1 MKVLV
6 TGGAGFIG
14 SHLVDGLLERGH
26 EVVVFDSLDGQVHGP
41 DGVKPGYL
49 SKEAT
54 FVRGD
59 VRDYEALK
67 ACIVDRGVEVVSH
80 QAAVVGVGQSM
91 YEIRRYVEAN
101 SLGTA
106 NVLDILANSEH
117 EVRKVVVAS
126 SMSIYGEG
134 KYLCEADG
142 VVYPKLRPPEQLV
155 ERDWEVRCPRC
166 GLELRAAGTDEDK
179 PLFPTSIYA
188 TTKRD
193 QEEMVLEFG
202 DAYGIPSVALRYFNV
217 YGARQAISNPYTG
230 VAAIFASRLLNDK
243 APLIF
248 EDGEQSRDFTH
259 VSDIVQANLL
269 VTEGDA
275 GDYEAFNVGTARSTS
290 VLEVAETLAEKLD
303 RDIEPQLLA
312 KFRSGDIR
320 HCYADITKIRSK
332 LGFEPRVQFDEGMEG
347 LAGWL
352 ASEPSED
359 RGDLAMKELEVR
371 GLTR

>member
-1 MKVLV
+1 MRVLV

-26 EVVVFDSLDGQVHGP
+26 HVVVYDDLDGQVHGV
-41 DGVKPGYL
+41 DGRKPAYL
-49 SKEAT
+49 SDQAT

-59 VRDYEALK
+59 VRDYEALR
-67 ACIVDRGVEVVSH
+67 ACILDHEVDVVSH

-91 YEIRRYVEAN
+91 YQIRRYVEAN

-106 NVLDILANSEH
+106 NLLDILANTEH
-117 EVRKVVVAS
+117 GVRKVVVAS

-142 VVYPKLRPPEQLV
+142 VVFPKLRPPEQLSRR
-155 ERDWEVRCPRC
+155 EWEIRCPRC
-166 GLELRAAGTDEDK
+166 GRDVLPTGTDEDK

-202 DAYGIPSVALRYFNV
+202 EAYGIPSVALRYFNV
-217 YGARQAISNPYTG
+217 YGARQAVSNPYTG

-243 APLIF
+243 APLVF
-248 EDGEQSRDFTH
+248 EDGRQSRDFTH

-275 GDYEAFNVGTARSTS
+275 GDFDAFNVGTGRSTS
-290 VLEVAETLAEKLD
+290 VLDVAETLAEKLG
-303 RDIEPQLLA
+303 RDVPPQLLD

-320 HCYADITKIRSK
+320 HCYADISKIRAT
-332 LGFEPRVQFDEGMEG
+332 LGFAPKVGFDEGMED
-347 LAGWL
+347 LAAWL
-352 ASEPSED
+352 ASESAED
-359 RGDLAMKELEVR
+359 RGDFAMQELEAR

>member
-1 MKVLV
+1 MKILV

-14 SHLVDGLLERGH
+14 SHLVDALLERGH
-26 EVVVFDSLDGQVHGP
+26 DVIVYDNLEGQVHGE
-41 DGVKPGYL
+41 DGRKPAYL
-49 SKEAT
+49 NDGAT

-59 VRDYEALK
+59 VRDYEALQE
-67 ACIVDRGVEVVSH
+67 CLVRQDVEVVSH

-106 NVLDILANSEH
+106 NLLDILANSEH
-117 EVRKVVVAS
+117 GVRKVVVAS

-134 KYLCEADG
+134 RYVCPTDG
-142 VVYPKLRPPEQLV
+142 VVYPKLRAGEQMSQG
-155 ERDWEVRCPRC
+155 DWEVRCPHC
-166 GLELRAAGTDEDK
+166 GGELQPTGTDEDK

-193 QEEMVLEFG
+193 QEEMVMEFG
-202 DAYGIPSVALRYFNV
+202 DAYGLPSVALRYFNV

-230 VAAIFASRLLNDK
+230 VAAIFAGRLLNDLP
-243 APLIF
+243 PLIF
-248 EDGEQSRDFTH
+248 EDGRQSRDFTH

-275 GDYEAFNVGTARSTS
+275 GDFDVFNVGTGRSTS
-290 VLEVAETLAEKLD
+290 VLEVAQTLADRLD
-303 RDIEPQLLA
+303 KEVKPQLLG

-320 HCYADITKIRSK
+320 HCYGDITKIRSK
-332 LGFEPRVQFDEGMEG
+332 LGFEPSVGFEEGMEG
-347 LAGWL
+347 LVAWL
-352 ASEPSED
+352 ASESSED
-359 RGDLAMKELEVR
+359 RAEVAMQELEAR

>member
-1 MKVLV
+1 MKILV

-14 SHLVDGLLERGH
+14 SHLVDALLERGH
-26 EVVVFDSLDGQVHGP
+26 EVIVYDNLEGQVHGEN
-41 DGVKPGYL
+41 GGKPAYL
-49 SKEAT
+49 NEGAR

-67 ACIVDRGVEVVSH
+67 GCIVDQGVELVSH

-106 NVLDILANSEH
+106 NVLDILANTEH
-117 EVRKVVVAS
+117 GVRKVVVAS

-134 KYLCEADG
+134 KYVCQADG
-142 VVYPKLRPPEQLV
+142 VVFPKLRPPEQLS
-155 ERDWEVRCPRC
+155 ERDWEIRCPRC
-166 GLELRAAGTDEDK
+166 GSAVRATGTDEDK

-202 DAYGIPSVALRYFNV
+202 DAYGVPSVALRYFNV
-217 YGARQAISNPYTG
+217 YGARQALANPYTG

-243 APLIF
+243 APLVF
-248 EDGEQSRDFTH
+248 EDGRQSRDFTH

-275 GDYEAFNVGTARSTS
+275 GDFDAFNVGTGRSTS
-290 VLEVAETLAEKLD
+290 VLDVAETLAEKLD
-303 RDIEPQLLA
+303 RDIKPQLLG

-320 HCYADITKIRSK
+320 HCHADITKARSM

-347 LAGWL
+347 LAAWL
-352 ASEPSED
+352 ASETSDD
-359 RGDLAMKELEVR
+359 RGEVAMQELEVR
-371 GLTR
+371 GLTG